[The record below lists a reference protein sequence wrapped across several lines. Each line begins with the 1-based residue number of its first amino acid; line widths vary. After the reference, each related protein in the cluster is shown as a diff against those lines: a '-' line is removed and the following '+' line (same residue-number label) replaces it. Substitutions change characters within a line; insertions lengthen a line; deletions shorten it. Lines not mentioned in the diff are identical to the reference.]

1 MLTRQILFAALCS
14 ASVALGQDQAG
25 SRWTYTTPDA
35 HFQVEIV
42 ATGLRAPAGLSFL
55 PDGRLLV
62 ADRPL
67 GKMSIYDPGHR
78 TLTPI
83 EGVPPVHGL
92 VDGGQLDVLV
102 HPDYARNGWIYL
114 ALSIEVPG
122 GNTTVVDRARIVDN
136 RLIDRQRLFSAKPV
150 IANSNEFGSRLVLDR
165 GYLFVTLG
173 QRNLPAN
180 AQDLGSD
187 LGKVIRL
194 REDGSVPPDNPFAR
208 RPGALP
214 EIWSYGNR
222 NAVGLALDPETGTL
236 WEHEHGPLG
245 GDEINIIRRGRNYGW
260 PVIGYGVN
268 YDGTPVGAGITRQNG
283 MEQPVYYYDPD
294 IAPSGMILYSGK
306 AFPRWRHSLFIG
318 SLALHLLDRL
328 VIDGDRVLHEERLLT
343 DRHWKVR
350 AVQEAPDGS
359 LYIGVDGGY
368 LARLSPAG

>member
-1 MLTRQILFAALCS
+1 M
-14 ASVALGQDQAG
+14 
-25 SRWTYTTPDA
+25 
-35 HFQVEIV
+35 
-42 ATGLRAPAGLSFL
+42 
-55 PDGRLLV
+55 
-62 ADRPL
+62 
-67 GKMSIYDPGHR
+67 
-78 TLTPI
+78 
-83 EGVPPVHGL
+83 
-92 VDGGQLDVLV
+92 
-102 HPDYARNGWIYL
+102 
-114 ALSIEVPG
+114 
-122 GNTTVVDRARIVDN
+122 
-136 RLIDRQRLFSAKPV
+136 
-150 IANSNEFGSRLVLDR
+150 
-165 GYLFVTLG
+165 
-173 QRNLPAN
+173 
-180 AQDLGSD
+180 
-187 LGKVIRL
+187 
-194 REDGSVPPDNPFAR
+194 PPDNPFAR